1 MGEEFLAALLSLSLS
16 GACLMGLA
24 EVLARLLRGRIP
36 PGVRRLLWLLVLIR
50 LLCPWSI
57 SGGLLDRG
65 TAELRQA
72 AVPEQSTQAL
82 KEVPSHTAP
91 SYEITEHEETGR
103 QIDLAAGLTAL
114 WAAGFLGALARRVI
128 AYGRMCRGLRRTLR
142 PAGPGERAVF
152 ARLTQGEKGAP
163 TLRVSPAA
171 PTPMLAGL
179 LRPRL
184 ILPEL
189 EQIGRASCR
198 ERV

>member
-36 PGVRRLLWLLVLIR
+36 PGVRRLMWLLVLFR

-82 KEVPSHTAP
+82 EEVPTHTAP
-91 SYEITEHEETGR
+91 SYEILEHEETGR

-114 WAAGFLGALARRVI
+114 WAAGFLTALARRGI
-128 AYGRMCRGLRRTLR
+128 AYGRMCRGLRRPLR
-142 PAGPGERAVF
+142 PAGPYMA
-152 ARLTQGEKGAP
+152 
-163 TLRVSPAA
+163 SPSDLNRSAWSAA
-171 PTPMLAGL
+171 A
-179 LRPRL
+179 
-184 ILPEL
+184 
-189 EQIGRASCR
+189 RASMSSSR
-198 ERV
+198 APSITLSIL

>member
-36 PGVRRLLWLLVLIR
+36 PGVRRLMWLLVLFR

-72 AVPEQSTQAL
+72 AAPEHSTQAL
-82 KEVPSHTAP
+82 EEIPTHTAP
-91 SYEITEHEETGR
+91 SYEILEHEETGR

-114 WAAGFLGALARRVI
+114 WAAGFLTALARRGI
-128 AYGRMCRGLRRTLR
+128 AYGRMCRGLRRPLR
-142 PAGPGERAVF
+142 PAGPGDKR
-152 ARLTQGEKGAP
+152 G
-163 TLRVSPAA
+163 VSSPD
-171 PTPMLAGL
+171 
-179 LRPRL
+179 
-184 ILPEL
+184 
-189 EQIGRASCR
+189 
-198 ERV
+198 